1 MTFHD
6 FITAGVWV
14 SVAAIAVLYAM
25 LQHLLRWHASRRMR
39 VMAQLIKAMDDG
51 RGTPQNGHRKP
62 DAPEGLDEHQR
73 RGRAR
78 VRHKEAA

>member
-6 FITAGVWV
+6 FITAGLWV
-14 SVAAIAVLYAM
+14 CVASIAVLYAM

-39 VMAQLIKAMDDG
+39 VMAQLIKALDDG
-51 RGTPQNGHRKP
+51 RRTPQNGHRKP
-62 DAPEGLDEHQR
+62 DAPEGLDERQR

-78 VRHKEAA
+78 VRHEGVA